1 MPKGVNA
8 LELIFA
14 MFILIVVAFV
24 VIRLFTG
31 VVSPS
36 TLPNIQDFKETYNYQ
51 QEKQKCEN
59 LCNRFIESNCQDYSA
74 AASYCLQKVSLSID
88 GNSVTGE
95 RGHYGMVA
103 NLPYCE
109 DGLYCFHIND
119 CTCGSVVLDAKNCL
133 IYLQSYYMEK
143 AGFSES
149 ATKQLICSDTGIKPG
164 SCCPEPTTCN
174 PKQWS
179 VKPKGFNATTYPDID
194 ATHWW
199 VNAGYG
205 AYCTGVG
212 PSGGGGGAVSLS
224 NCQLDKSTDPWSF
237 KCDTNCL
244 AADTI
249 GVTDSNK
256 LSSGE
261 PNPTIAGGKVISQPT
276 QPRKL
281 NDLKCPDTWTVTLS
295 CTNPDSL
302 KQSIL
307 VCS

>member
-1 MPKGVNA
+1 MRKGITA

-14 MFILIVVAFV
+14 MFILIVVTFV

-59 LCNRFIESNCQDYSA
+59 LCSRFIESNCQDYSA

-88 GNSVTGE
+88 GNSVTAE

-143 AGFSES
+143 AGFDDST
-149 ATKQLICSDTGIKPG
+149 TKQLICSGINPG

-179 VKPKGFNATTYPDID
+179 IKPKGFDANTYPDIN

-199 VNAGYG
+199 INAGYG
-205 AYCTGVG
+205 TYCTGVG
-212 PSGGGGGAVSLS
+212 PSGGGGGALSLS
-224 NCQLDKSTDPWSF
+224 NCQLDKSTPTWSLT
-237 KCDTNCL
+237 CDTNCIATPIITVEDSTGL
-244 AADTI
+244 TADDTTPI
-249 GVTDSNK
+249 IA
-256 LSSGE
+256 SGKITAR
-261 PNPTIAGGKVISQPT
+261 PTA
-276 QPRKL
+276 PRRL
-281 NDLKCPDTWTVTLS
+281 NDLKCPDTWKVTVY
-295 CTNPDSL
+295 CGNPKGYTS
-302 KQSIL
+302 STA

>member
-1 MPKGVNA
+1 MRKGITA

-14 MFILIVVAFV
+14 MFILIVVTFV

-59 LCNRFIESNCQDYSA
+59 LCSRFIESNCQDYSA

-88 GNSVTGE
+88 GNSVTAE

-143 AGFSES
+143 AGFNES
-149 ATKQLICSDTGIKPG
+149 ATKQLICSDTGIRPG

-174 PKQWS
+174 PKHWS
-179 VKPKGFNATTYPDID
+179 ITPKGFNATTYPDID

-212 PSGGGGGAVSLS
+212 PSGGGGGALSLTCTGGTGTITCSWS
-224 NCQLDKSTDPWSF
+224 NCDITTSGTGVLTVSMGTGPQKHTITTPTGSYTFSGLPAGTYRAVLQ
-237 KCDTNCL
+237 CDN
-244 AADTI
+244 
-249 GVTDSNK
+249 
-256 LSSGE
+256 GE
-261 PNPTIAGGKVISQPT
+261 EIRSDIIVS
-276 QPRKL
+276 
-281 NDLKCPDTWTVTLS
+281 
-295 CTNPDSL
+295 
-302 KQSIL
+302 
-307 VCS
+307 

>member
-143 AGFSES
+143 AGFNES
-149 ATKQLICSDTGIKPG
+149 ATKQLICSDTGIRPG

-179 VKPKGFNATTYPDID
+179 IKPKGFNATTYPDID

-212 PSGGGGGAVSLS
+212 PSGGGGGGGALNLNCKIDVSTAPGKITCEWE
-224 NCQLDKSTDPWSF
+224 NCVVS
-237 KCDTNCL
+237 
-244 AADTI
+244 
-249 GVTDSNK
+249 
-256 LSSGE
+256 
-261 PNPTIAGGKVISQPT
+261 
-276 QPRKL
+276 
-281 NDLKCPDTWTVTLS
+281 
-295 CTNPDSL
+295 PDSDL
-302 KQSIL
+302 TLATKPNIALTESIQSDRGSLTFSNLNAGTYTATLHCANGNVVQGGLTI
-307 VCS
+307 ST